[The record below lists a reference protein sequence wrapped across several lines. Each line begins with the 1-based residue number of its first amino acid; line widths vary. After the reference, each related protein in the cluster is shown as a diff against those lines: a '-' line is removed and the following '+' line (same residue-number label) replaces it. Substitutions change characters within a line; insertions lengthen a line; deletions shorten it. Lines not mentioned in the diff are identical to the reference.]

1 MSYLYIAVDRLTLV
15 NFRTLDYITVD
26 TSKLYFIFLYLQ
38 SIIKIYQGVR
48 CYAAMQ
54 KVGFHGAHD
63 CHFIFRF
70 TLVFFILLYVC

>member
-1 MSYLYIAVDRLTLV
+1 MSYLYIAVDRLTPV

-48 CYAAMQ
+48 CYVAMQ